1 MRANAKTVA
10 IVTGASSGIGKS
22 TVKQFL
28 KLGYEVYAAARRL
41 EAMQEL
47 AAEGAFLHYLDL
59 TDPASIKEL
68 VAKVLSQSGQ
78 IDIIVNNAGYGLFGS
93 VEDVPLEEARKQLD
107 VNLFGLA
114 QLIQEALPAMR
125 NRRTGKI
132 INITSVGGKLWT
144 PLGGWYHASKFAVE
158 GLSDALRN
166 ELRPFGIAVV
176 VIEPGGVKTEWGDI
190 AMDNLLKVSGEG
202 AYAKIAHAVATAFK
216 TVDIAVEPE
225 VIANVISKA
234 AGSRQP
240 KARYV
245 APFSG
250 KAVLFL
256 RWLLPDRLFDRVWGL
271 IFKLPR
277 SL

>member
-1 MRANAKTVA
+1 MPVNTKTVA

-28 KLGYEVYAAARRL
+28 KQGYEVYAAARRV

-47 AAEGAFLHYLDL
+47 ATEGAFLQYLDL
-59 TDPASIKEL
+59 TDPRSIKEL

-78 IDIIVNNAGYGLFGS
+78 IDIIVNNAGYGSYGS
-93 VEDVPLEEARKQLD
+93 IEDVPLEDARKQVD

-125 NRRTGKI
+125 SRRTGKI

-166 ELRPFGIAVV
+166 ELRPFGIDVV
-176 VIEPGGVKTEWGDI
+176 VVEPGGVKTEWGDI
-190 AMDNLLKVSGEG
+190 AMESLLKVSGEG
-202 AYAKIAHAVATAFK
+202 AYKKMAQAVVTAFK
-216 TVDIAVEPE
+216 TVDITVEPE
-225 VIANVISKA
+225 VIANVITKA
-234 AGSRQP
+234 VSVRKP
-240 KARYV
+240 KPRYI

-256 RWLLPDRLFDRVWGL
+256 RWLLPDRVFDRVWSS

-277 SL
+277 AL